1 MFGTP
6 MEIFSTTV
14 ALFLLFG
21 GFLKVTGAASIFLDV
36 AMGLAGQFRSGM
48 AKVAVVASAA

>member
-1 MFGTP
+1 
-6 MEIFSTTV
+6 V